1 MPSLTSANPLP
12 QLAGKI
18 CLTEGGI
25 ETYMQY
31 KKGHEFRHFCLFDL
45 MNRPDALADLRTYHE
60 QLIKVALK
68 HKVGAVLDGVHYR
81 TSRDWG
87 ELLGYSKQGLKEVVI
102 QGIEFY
108 KDLSRQHQTADSPMP
123 VSGVVGPRGDAYKI
137 GRVMSAEEAED
148 YHSEQLETMKQA
160 GADFATALTFNQVD
174 EAIGVVRAARTVGLP
189 AVVSF
194 ALGADGKLKSGVDLS
209 DAIETVDE
217 ATGNGP
223 AYFMVNC
230 THPVDFARAFETP
243 GSWVERLKGLRPNAS
258 SLAHGVLCQLGRL
271 EEGNPVELGQQM
283 ADMARRFPHINVW
296 GGCCGTDAV
305 HVDEIAK
312 AVLRVRT
319 PIQPD
324 LAATG

>member
-1 MPSLTSANPLP
+1 MPTLASTNPLP
-12 QLAGKI
+12 QLTGKL

-31 KKGHEFRHFCLFDL
+31 KKGHAFRHFCLFDL
-45 MNRPDALADLRTYHE
+45 MDRPEARADLRTYHE
-60 QLIKVALK
+60 DLIKVALK
-68 HKVGAVLDGVHYR
+68 HKVGAILDGVHYR

-108 KDLSRQHQTADSPMP
+108 KDLARQYQTADSPMP
-123 VSGVVGPRGDAYKI
+123 VSGVVGPRGDAYKV
-137 GRVMSAEEAED
+137 GRIMSADEAED
-148 YHSEQLETMKQA
+148 YHAEQLETMKQA
-160 GADFATALTFNQVD
+160 GADFATALTFSQVD
-174 EAIGVVRAARTVGLP
+174 EAIGVVRAAQAIDLP
-189 AVVSF
+189 VVVSF
-194 ALGADGKLKSGVDLS
+194 ALGAGGRLKTGVDLS

-223 AYFMVNC
+223 VYFMINC
-230 THPVDFARAFETP
+230 THPVDFAPAFKAP
-243 GSWVERLKGLRPNAS
+243 GPWVKRLCGLRPNAS
-258 SLAHGVLCQLGRL
+258 SLAHGVLCQLGHL

-283 ADMARRFPHINVW
+283 ADMARRFSHITVW

-312 AVLRVRT
+312 AVLSARKT
-319 PIQPD
+319 DQPEF
-324 LAATG
+324 AATG